1 MCVLLVLY
9 LKNLIGIFL
18 IYKFKIDSMKQAIVI
33 NEKNHTII
41 KYINEKNCYIVLF
54 LFHTSQKMNCYH
66 RKILQIS
73 KLIRR

>member
-33 NEKNHTII
+33 NEKKHTII
-41 KYINEKNCYIVLF
+41 KYINEKNLLYCI
-54 LFHTSQKMNCYH
+54 
-66 RKILQIS
+66 IS
-73 KLIRR
+73 ISYQSKNELLPSKDIANFKTYS